1 MIEILSAAALLG
13 LVGSPHCIGMCGPF
27 AVACGGRA
35 DNTLAWQGGKL
46 ITYATL
52 GAFAGGMGGV
62 IGGPVW
68 VSQAVSGLLVVWFSA
83 ALAGLAPEP
92 VLRVPGLARL
102 MARAS
107 GNPGVTSS
115 ALLGLA
121 NGLLPCGL
129 VYAALGLTV
138 AGGDAAIGA
147 MAMVAFGLGTAPL
160 VTTFALGSRRLLAEK
175 PWARKVLAFAVLMVG
190 LWVVIRRGGM
200 TPGGM

>member
-1 MIEILSAAALLG
+1 
-13 LVGSPHCIGMCGPF
+13 
-27 AVACGGRA
+27 
-35 DNTLAWQGGKL
+35 
-46 ITYATL
+46 
-52 GAFAGGMGGV
+52 MGGA

-68 VSQAVSGLLVVWFSA
+68 VSQAVSALLIVWFSA

-92 VLRVPGLARL
+92 ALRVPGLARL
-102 MARAS
+102 TARAT
-107 GNPGVTSS
+107 GHPGITSS
-115 ALLGLA
+115 ALLGVA

-129 VYAALGLTV
+129 VYAALGLAV

-200 TPGGM
+200 TLGGM